1 MIDTIFEDENMRIS
15 WMYDSP
21 ECTEESLEPSRYM
34 MSSAAYL
41 EDRESKTPF
50 AIIVSFWRPDIT
62 TSATKNFCDDMS
74 NRCLA
79 KTPRHTDD
87 ERFMS
92 EDTQPSE
99 ETEESTKERFH
110 SVSISELRL
119 FSILLP

>member
-1 MIDTIFEDENMRIS
+1 MIDTIFEDEDMRIS

-21 ECTEESLEPSRYM
+21 KRTYESLEPGSYT

-41 EDRESKTPF
+41 EDGESKTPF

-62 TSATKNFCDDMS
+62 SSTTKNLRDDMS

-92 EDTQPSE
+92 EDTEPSE
-99 ETEESTKERFH
+99 ETEESAKERFH
-110 SVSISELRL
+110 SMSISEL
-119 FSILLP
+119 